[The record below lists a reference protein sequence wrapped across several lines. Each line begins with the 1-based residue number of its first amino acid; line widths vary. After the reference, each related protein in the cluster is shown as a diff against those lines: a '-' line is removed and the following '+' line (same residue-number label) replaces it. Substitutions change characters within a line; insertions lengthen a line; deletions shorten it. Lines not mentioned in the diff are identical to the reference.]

1 MLVTATAAA
10 TVVVVVVIILSTA
23 ASAAVAYLLVPK
35 YKNPTNFSQY
45 IFCATAY
52 VARLSEGL
60 QRLEVAYQSYWGDA
74 RKQVPWS

>member
-10 TVVVVVVIILSTA
+10 TVVVVVEIILSTA

-45 IFCATAY
+45 IFLCNGVCGAA
-52 VARLSEGL
+52 V
-60 QRLEVAYQSYWGDA
+60 
-74 RKQVPWS
+74 